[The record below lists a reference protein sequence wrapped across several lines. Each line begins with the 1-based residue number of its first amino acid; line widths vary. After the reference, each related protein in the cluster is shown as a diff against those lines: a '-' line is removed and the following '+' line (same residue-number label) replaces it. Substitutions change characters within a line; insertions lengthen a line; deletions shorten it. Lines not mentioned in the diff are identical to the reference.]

1 MPKASEEQRLDL
13 INAQQ
18 RLRAEG
24 RSAVVVVTGVDCIFF
39 GRSGDSV
46 SIPFRVCGITVRC
59 PSSMLLI

>member
-24 RSAVVVVTGVDCIFF
+24 RSAVVVVTGVDGS
-39 GRSGDSV
+39 GRHRLV
-46 SIPFRVCGITVRC
+46 NA
-59 PSSMLLI
+59 